1 MWKFWNFSLM
11 QSSLC
16 EGDQE
21 EENNPSSYF
30 FSELQNKSTLLLE
43 FAMFICLLITGFD
56 TLYGFYLVFNGILP
70 IDL

>member
-1 MWKFWNFSLM
+1 M

-21 EENNPSSYF
+21 EENNLSST
-30 FSELQNKSTLLLE
+30 FSELQNKSKLLLE
-43 FAMFICLLITGFD
+43 FAMFIYLLIMVLTP
-56 TLYGFYLVFNGILP
+56 YMVFYLVFDGILH